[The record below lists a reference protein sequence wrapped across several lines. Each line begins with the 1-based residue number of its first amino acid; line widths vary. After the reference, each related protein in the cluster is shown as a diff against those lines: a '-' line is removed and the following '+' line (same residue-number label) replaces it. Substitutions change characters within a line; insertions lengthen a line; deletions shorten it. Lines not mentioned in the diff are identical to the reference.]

1 MEIRSKSNPKES
13 PSRTER
19 VKSDFLIVVGFAVL
33 SVPAGGFGT
42 ITAADQF
49 TF

>member
-1 MEIRSKSNPKES
+1 
-13 PSRTER
+13 
-19 VKSDFLIVVGFAVL
+19 VVVVGFAVP

-42 ITAADQF
+42 LTAAADPRINWGVKF

>member
-1 MEIRSKSNPKES
+1 MSRIRF
-13 PSRTER
+13 
-19 VKSDFLIVVGFAVL
+19 VVVVGFAVL

-42 ITAADQF
+42 ITTAADPRIVQLGLKF